1 MQNCLEHPA
10 LSFNKCKKGACVIF
24 CLLLVCALVTGCS
37 MSGSDASEEKSL
49 EIVYSLDQQTYRGGE
64 TIQVNVVAINIGSDM
79 SYYGQIFYSGEVYS
93 ETTNEIIA
101 KDQLIYSNGES
112 SERILEKGTAYE
124 TCLFFDLPQEVNPG
138 RYDLRIQI
146 DTQIVLFSGVI
157 EIVE

>member
-1 MQNCLEHPA
+1 M
-10 LSFNKCKKGACVIF
+10 
-24 CLLLVCALVTGCS
+24 
-37 MSGSDASEEKSL
+37 
-49 EIVYSLDQQTYRGGE
+49 YSLDQQTYRGGE

-79 SYYGQIFYSGEVYS
+79 SYYGQIFYSGEVCS